1 MFLQYWDVDL
11 IGAPIRDRDPEKNW
25 KNTQKFTQF
34 TQVSGIDKYIKNHQF
49 FIILPLDWNSW
60 GITTWKTH
68 FSLI

>member
-1 MFLQYWDVDL
+1 MFLQDWDVDL
-11 IGAPIRDRDPEKNW
+11 IGAPIRDRDPE

-60 GITTWKTH
+60 GITTWKTNI
-68 FSLI
+68 SLI